1 MFDIYLVVVFC
12 CERKVFSNALLS
24 TIYEASTVC
33 EVMYILYCIS
43 FSKAQVLQIFEYLY
57 MILVK

>member
-24 TIYEASTVC
+24 TINEASTVC

-43 FSKAQVLQIFEYLY
+43 FSKAQVLQIF
-57 MILVK
+57 